1 MPPRKYCYWSVWAA
15 VPRLKGLQ
23 GPPPS
28 GARPVSCGAW
38 GHRPSGLSPDARRVG
53 GGKRWAQPSRTR
65 RSAVPGGGRGEG
77 GLTVSIWA
85 RPRLRPLG
93 PLRPPP
99 PATQACLRG
108 STGMRRAQGGR
119 AVRGR
124 APPGPHLRPPSRS
137 ISCARDRCH
146 HGRPGGCLCHQQ
158 RALGG
163 GTSGWAH
170 SSLNTGAQGA
180 GRPPSG
186 PA

>member
-23 GPPPS
+23 GHLLPQALDQCRLSVLRRLGPLTV
-28 GARPVSCGAW
+28 RPVPRRAQSRGGQTLGAAIKDPAVGRAW
-38 GHRPSGLSPDARRVG
+38 GR
-53 GGKRWAQPSRTR
+53 Q
-65 RSAVPGGGRGEG
+65 GRGG
-77 GLTVSIWA
+77 SDCLDLWA

-99 PATQACLRG
+99 PATQACLWG

-158 RALGG
+158 RALVGG
-163 GTSGWAH
+163 
-170 SSLNTGAQGA
+170 SLWPLSPTNKRLNAFF
-180 GRPPSG
+180 
-186 PA
+186 